1 MSITAPS
8 TTGEQLPVIKLP
20 EERLDELF
28 RLQRRLAEV
37 EKPVYA
43 AFGEDEFTGFDGFQ
57 ALVDSGDTLVAID
70 GLKSDAIDSFVC
82 VVPSVFAR
90 YYNAA
95 VADVFVGVDSAQASA
110 GVFRKW
116 IDIATAHARKAG
128 YVTVLVQTFVTN
140 VAAFSDLRNAGFEFC
155 AVLPTSGRVRGVGL
169 TDCVLWRKYVADR
182 STCDFSVRRVPRD
195 ECWYFG
201 PARPRQ
207 DIGLPKRY
215 TLKDGSIVEWDNLHS
230 DDIDIYCGLFVDA
243 SARGEGY
250 TADETDPE
258 VTRHFIESET
268 VVCMT
273 FKTVDTG
280 EVVGAGLLL
289 PATCSR
295 TTTPIVS
302 SGAMVVRPDFGAKGL
317 GSVMMELWPTLSVS
331 CGYDAVYGESHTK
344 HTAVLHMAVKEGL
357 RVIGCI
363 PGTINLPTSGWG
375 DTVVFYKPFGRYMK
389 ASNL

>member
-1 MSITAPS
+1 MSS
-8 TTGEQLPVIKLP
+8 T
-20 EERLDELF
+20 RF
-28 RLQRRLAEV
+28 
-37 EKPVYA
+37 
-43 AFGEDEFTGFDGFQ
+43 
-57 ALVDSGDTLVAID
+57 
-70 GLKSDAIDSFVC
+70 IDSLCTVKCLC
-82 VVPSVFAR
+82 VIR
-90 YYNAA
+90 HA
-95 VADVFVGVDSAQASA
+95 VAY
-110 GVFRKW
+110 
-116 IDIATAHARKAG
+116 IN
-128 YVTVLVQTFVTN
+128 VLVYICI
-140 VAAFSDLRNAGFEFC
+140 S
-155 AVLPTSGRVRGVGL
+155 
-169 TDCVLWRKYVADR
+169 
-182 STCDFSVRRVPRD
+182 
-195 ECWYFG
+195 
-201 PARPRQ
+201 
-207 DIGLPKRY
+207 
-215 TLKDGSIVEWDNLHS
+215 
-230 DDIDIYCGLFVDA
+230 LFA
-243 SARGEGY
+243 HQGY

-375 DTVVFYKPFGRYMK
+375 DTVVFYKSFGRYMK